1 MNKKWE
7 FTKIDENKVKEI
19 SERYNIPELV
29 STILVNRGITD
40 EEQIKVFL
48 TPSRNDFHDPYLLPD
63 IEKAV
68 KRIIDAIEKNEK
80 VIIYGDYDVDGITSI
95 TVLKQFLEQRGLK
108 CDYYIPNRLQEGY
121 GLNKQA
127 IEGFA
132 TQGYTLMITVDCGIS
147 GKTEIDFANELKID
161 TIVTDHHEPLEILPN
176 AIAVLDPKR
185 LDSKYPFRELA
196 GVGVVFKLIQALGI
210 KLNLD
215 AKEYLK
221 FLDIVCVG
229 TISDIVPL
237 IDENRVIAKL
247 GLKLVE
253 QTRNIGLKSII
264 KSSGYKN
271 IDSNTISFGIA
282 PRINACGRVGD
293 VQDAIELFLTPNIV
307 KANEITEKLNQY
319 NKDRQDKEKA
329 IYKEAIEEIEK
340 NKLVEK
346 DCIVLGGNNWHNGVI
361 GIVASKVAETYY
373 KPTILVSF
381 DGEEAKGSGRS
392 IQGFDL
398 HEVLC
403 ECSKWLEKYGG
414 HEMAVGLS
422 LKKENFENFKQN
434 FEEIAKKLNV
444 TEQVP
449 IIFIDKLLTIKD
461 LNIDAVKS
469 LNMLEPFGESN
480 KVPIFAY
487 KNIRIDSIR
496 AISEGKHLKM
506 SLKDENTIIDAIGF
520 GMGSLTTEY
529 TIGDK
534 VDVAGTLEINT
545 YNGID
550 KIQINLKSIMK
561 SY

>member
-29 STILVNRGITD
+29 SIILVNRGITD

-147 GKTEIDFANELKID
+147 GKAEIDFANELKID

>member
-161 TIVTDHHEPLEILPN
+161 TIITDHHEPLEILPN

-361 GIVASKVAETYY
+361 GIVASKIAETYY